1 MTVRIGIVGSRFV
14 ANAHAEGIAQ
24 TPGAEL
30 VAAASPNP
38 DHIWEFHRRWQVPH
52 VFGDYHDMLKSDLVD
67 AITVACPN
75 DLHAEV
81 TIAAAKAKKHVLVD
95 KPLAVTLDE
104 CDRMIKA
111 CQKAKVVL
119 AYGENLC
126 FAPKYVRARQLAD
139 EGALGDV
146 YYVRQLEC
154 HYGPHADWF
163 WDIERS
169 GGGVLMDMGCHSIAY
184 CRWVFGNAPVESVY
198 ADAATFVHK
207 EKTRG
212 DDHSTVVLRFAPT
225 ERFPR
230 GGLGIAENSWAR
242 AGGFDNR
249 TEIYGSPGLTVA
261 DMGRG
266 SALQTFS
273 AMGYEYA
280 GENSPWTRGWTWTG
294 FEEAW
299 SYGFPQEI
307 AHFVDCIENG
317 KTPMLSGE
325 DGRAVL
331 EIICAAYLSAR
342 TGQRQPL
349 ESLRQNGALDVAK
362 KPFAFWLDA

>member
-1 MTVRIGIVGSRFV
+1 VTVRIGIVGSRFV
-14 ANAHAEGIAQ
+14 ANAHAQGIAQ
-24 TPGAEL
+24 VPGAEL

-38 DHIWEFHRRWQVPH
+38 DHIWEFHSRWGVPH
-52 VFGDYHDMLKSDLVD
+52 VFADYKDMLSSGLID

-75 DLHAEV
+75 DLHAQV
-81 TIAAAKAKKHVLVD
+81 TIDAAKAGKHVLVD
-95 KPLAVTLDE
+95 KPLAMTLDE

-111 CQKAKVVL
+111 CKKAGVVL
-119 AYGENLC
+119 MYGENLC
-126 FAPKYVRARQLAD
+126 FAPKYVRAKELAD
-139 EGALGDV
+139 EGAFGEV

-154 HYGPHADWF
+154 HYGPHSDWF
-163 WDIERS
+163 WDVERS

-184 CRWVFGNAPVESVY
+184 CRWVFGNAPIESVY
-198 ADAATFVHK
+198 ADAATFVHG
-207 EKTRG
+207 ERTRG
-212 DDHSTVVLRFAPT
+212 DDHATVVMRFAPD
-225 ERFPR
+225 ERHPK
-230 GGLGIAENSWAR
+230 GGVGIAENSWAR

-249 TEIYGSPGLTVA
+249 TEIYGSQGLTVA

-266 SALQTFS
+266 AALQTFS
-273 AMGYEYA
+273 AQGYGYA
-280 GENSPWTRGWTWTG
+280 AEKSPWTRGWTWTG

-317 KTPMLSGE
+317 KQPMLSGD

-342 TGQRQPL
+342 TGRR
-349 ESLRQNGALDVAK
+349 EALPIVDGK
-362 KPFAFWLDA
+362 RKPVDFWLKD